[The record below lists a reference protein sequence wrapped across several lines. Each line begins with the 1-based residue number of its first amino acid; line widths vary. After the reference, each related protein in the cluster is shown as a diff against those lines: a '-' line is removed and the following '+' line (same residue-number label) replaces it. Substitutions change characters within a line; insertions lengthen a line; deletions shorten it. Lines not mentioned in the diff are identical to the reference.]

1 MHDVYGCGEIE
12 DVLRDINLDIIF
24 LLHPINVVP
33 VTPEPHGPHHCR
45 PEVDY
50 AVDSSFLPEGYVM
63 MDEIRIEF
71 ADQDEGD

>member
-12 DVLRDINLDIIF
+12 DVLRDINIDIIF
-24 LLHPINVVP
+24 LLYPINVVP
-33 VTPEPHGPHHCR
+33 ASPESKGPHFRR

-50 AVDSSFLPEGYVM
+50 AVDTSYLPEGYVM

-71 ADQDEGD
+71 AESSE